1 MENSTMTMTMSAPL
15 TNRVEKLWKI
25 GLQIA
30 KIVKPLLSERY
41 GPNVKTIALE
51 AWQFTGIY
59 LIKIPLHGYIMV
71 YHYICNFWKNL
82 SSRFVGPC
90 WKNNP
95 GPTALQPYSAWP
107 WRWKILPPPSQ
118 ERTRKNLGT
127 LTKVPS
133 KSLVLLLLA
142 APRGKT
148 KVV

>member
-95 GPTALQPYSAWP
+95 GPTALQRLTLAFLYFLHPVRSN
-107 WRWKILPPPSQ
+107 
-118 ERTRKNLGT
+118 TNHLGT